1 MQWQGEIKWV
11 RLVKE
16 CLHNEYG
23 RWTYIARKV
32 NRYKVW
38 FRYKSSGSRASHNW
52 SLYWRWTWENWS
64 LLGWPRATGRRSSRS
79 GIRQVNIVGT
89 MNRYE
94 GWCCYK
100 NIGWR
105 ASLTYMTT
113 KYIPSPGLLWLMY
126 ECGRRSGRSDFR
138 THVALN
144 HARKVRDEHRVF

>member
-79 GIRQVNIVGT
+79 GIRQVNIAGRV
-89 MNRYE
+89 NRYE
-94 GWCCYK
+94 CWCRYK
-100 NIGWR
+100 HILSR
-105 ASLTYMTT
+105 ASPTWSHLVITLNIINLAQLAMFVGLAEGYW
-113 KYIPSPGLLWLMY
+113 PSERQVGDPTG
-126 ECGRRSGRSDFR
+126 
-138 THVALN
+138 
-144 HARKVRDEHRVF
+144 K